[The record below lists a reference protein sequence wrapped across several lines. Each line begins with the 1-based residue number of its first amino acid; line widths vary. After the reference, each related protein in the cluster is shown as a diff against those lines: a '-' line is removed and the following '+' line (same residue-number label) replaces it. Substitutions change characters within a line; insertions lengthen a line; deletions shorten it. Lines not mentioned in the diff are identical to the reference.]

1 MTSSLNCTKSEAYAA
16 LGDLEEQGRAVKI
29 DRDLYY
35 DAAVFNKFVEA
46 VRAHIEA
53 KGPSLATDLKDAM
66 GVSRKYAIPILEAL
80 DDRGITKRDGDL
92 RTL

>member
-1 MTSSLNCTKSEAYAA
+1 MRAPKSEPMRIRASRRHAYASLRRWRDLRSLNCTKSEAYAA

-35 DAAVFNKFVEA
+35 DAAVFNKLVEA

-53 KGPSLATDLKDAM
+53 KGP
-66 GVSRKYAIPILEAL
+66 RWPPI
-80 DDRGITKRDGDL
+80 
-92 RTL
+92 